1 MPRIQPVAPL
11 GIISTVALALAAIV
25 AAPAVAQDE
34 APLATR
40 RVASGLQYPTG
51 VFHAPGDETRLFIT
65 EKPGRIRILD
75 LTNGQVLSS
84 PFLNIDPLV
93 NGGTSTNSEQG
104 LLGLAFH
111 PDYASN
117 GYFYV
122 NYTGSGGATN
132 VRRYTVSDSDPNVAD
147 ASSGTTILTIGQP
160 YSNHNGGW
168 IAFGPD
174 GYLYIGTGDGGAA
187 NDPGNRAQNIG
198 NNQLLGKMLRIDVD
212 GASPY
217 AIPPDNP
224 FANGGGDARIW
235 SYGLRNP
242 WRCTFDRETGDLWIA
257 DVGQNAWEEINFQP
271 AGEGGQN
278 YGWRCK
284 EGDACTGLSG
294 CSCSS
299 PSLTNPIHVYAHNFN
314 GGYSVSG
321 GVVYRG
327 CKIGGLPGT
336 YFFADYVTGRIWSMR
351 YDGTSVLDFQLRTS
365 ELSPSLEGITVNQIV
380 SFGEDA
386 TGEMYIVDQG
396 SGSSGQIFRVIA
408 ADGSDAC
415 ESGPIGDLNDDG
427 VVNGAD
433 LGILLASWGACPPKG
448 PCIADLNDDGVVN
461 GADLGIQLGNWTG

>member
-1 MPRIQPVAPL
+1 
-11 GIISTVALALAAIV
+11 
-25 AAPAVAQDE
+25 
-34 APLATR
+34 
-40 RVASGLQYPTG
+40 
-51 VFHAPGDETRLFIT
+51 
-65 EKPGRIRILD
+65 
-75 LTNGQVLSS
+75 
-84 PFLNIDPLV
+84 
-93 NGGTSTNSEQG
+93 
-104 LLGLAFH
+104 
-111 PDYASN
+111 
-117 GYFYV
+117 
-122 NYTGSGGATN
+122 
-132 VRRYTVSDSDPNVAD
+132 
-147 ASSGTTILTIGQP
+147 
-160 YSNHNGGW
+160 
-168 IAFGPD
+168 
-174 GYLYIGTGDGGAA
+174 
-187 NDPGNRAQNIG
+187 
-198 NNQLLGKMLRIDVD
+198 
-212 GASPY
+212 
-217 AIPPDNP
+217 
-224 FANGGGDARIW
+224 NGGGDARIW

-351 YDGTSVLDFQLRTS
+351 YDGTSVADFQLRTS